1 MANSTTHLDS
11 ISASQAQ
18 KEAAINGLFDAG
30 SPALTFGRRQTTTD
44 QLVWGYY
51 GGPVNGTNVADGT
64 VTLTAS
70 RTNYIV
76 VHLSTFVVSTSTS
89 AANWCT
95 PQTYARLYKVTCGT
109 LTPSSWED
117 WRFAQLGIWG
127 RLFGTAECARV
138 EYRLPVSA
146 DLSTS
151 ITTGTDKA
159 YMRAPCAM
167 LLTDVRASLY
177 GESTSGTVTIDINDA
192 GQTILGDKLT
202 IDANEKTSTTAAA
215 AFAFSEGGAVIADDA
230 LLTVDIDGA
239 GTSAEG
245 LAITLIGLRGV
256 GDPGRDLIVSSVTM
270 EADPWVDSNTAI
282 TWTKTSTPT
291 ASSAQAVSS
300 VSASYATTSTLFD
313 GSVERYTS
321 NASSVFDLATAPW
334 AFDLWVYTT
343 STSSSPHIC
352 EIAVSSTMRL
362 SLYLNTG
369 ALTVYSQTTAGN
381 GADRITGSAIST
393 GTWYHVRVSYD
404 LTTLRLFQ
412 DGAVVGTAATSILPT
427 GNAAVALG
435 NLELGATPG
444 SSYAWPGHMQR
455 WRFTRGWARQTAA
468 FARPLKPWA

>member
-11 ISASQAQ
+11 ISASQAE

-51 GGPVNGTNVADGT
+51 GGPVNGTSVANGT

-177 GESTSGTVTIDINDA
+177 GESTSGTVTVDINDA
-192 GQTILGDKLT
+192 GQTILGTKLT

-215 AFAFSEGGAVIADDA
+215 AFAFTEGGAVIADDA

-313 GSVERYTS
+313 SSTERYTS
-321 NASSVFDLATAPW
+321 NTTAELDPSAPW
-334 AFDLWVYTT
+334 SLDVWIYAT
-343 STSSSPHIC
+343 STANTPHIF
-352 EIAVSSTMRL
+352 EWGSGQFMRL
-362 SLYLNTG
+362 SLLLISG
-369 ALTVYSQTTAGN
+369 ALSFYTVTANGN
-381 GADRITGSAIST
+381 AGVRISGSAIST
-393 GTWYHVRVSYD
+393 GTWYHIRVAND
-404 LTTLRLFQ
+404 LTNYYLFQ
-412 DGAVVGTAATSILPT
+412 DGALLGTSNTTYRPSGSSKIII
-427 GNAAVALG
+427 GNV
-435 NLELGATPG
+435 ELGDTPG
-444 SSYAWPGHMQR
+444 STYAWPGHMQR